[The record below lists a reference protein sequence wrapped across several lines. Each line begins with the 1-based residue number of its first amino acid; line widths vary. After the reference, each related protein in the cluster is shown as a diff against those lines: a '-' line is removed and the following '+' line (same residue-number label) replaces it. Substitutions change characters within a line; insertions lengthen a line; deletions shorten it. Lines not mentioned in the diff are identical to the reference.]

1 MKLETIKLLD
11 KMLRETV
18 TKAQHEV
25 ESKKKEAEAAR
36 RASFKMRNKEDA
48 SREWIYSNELEKEL
62 GKATEWYEEVL
73 RAQRDF
79 VKSDWR

>member
-11 KMLRETV
+11 KMLREAV

-36 RASFKMRNKEDA
+36 RAAFEMRNKEDA

-62 GKATEWYEEVL
+62 GKATEWHEEV
-73 RAQRDF
+73 RKAQRDF
-79 VKSDWR
+79 ANNDWR